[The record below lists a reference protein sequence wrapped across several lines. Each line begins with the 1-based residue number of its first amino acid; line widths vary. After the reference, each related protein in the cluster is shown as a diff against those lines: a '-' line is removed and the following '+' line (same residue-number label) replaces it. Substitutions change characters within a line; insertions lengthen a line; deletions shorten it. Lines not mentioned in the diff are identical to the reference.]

1 MKKFEDTLKGIF
13 NYYHFSPQ
21 QRRELKEISS
31 LSDTE
36 FAHFSG
42 LHQVRWMASK
52 ERAVSA
58 LKMNPATVVV
68 HLEHWHSEGT
78 RTEDSSHAKGYHK
91 EVTTVTFKVLYFLLD
106 FLPAISRISKNFQKE
121 KILSLKPWKK
131 HERCPRKTRNL
142 EM

>member
-1 MKKFEDTLKGIF
+1 
-13 NYYHFSPQ
+13 
-21 QRRELKEISS
+21 
-31 LSDTE
+31 
-36 FAHFSG
+36 
-42 LHQVRWMASK
+42 MASK

-91 EVTTVTFKVLYFLLD
+91 EVTTVTYFKVLYFLLD

-121 KILSLKPWKK
+121 KIFIFETL
-131 HERCPRKTRNL
+131 EKT
-142 EM
+142 